1 MYNVSL
7 VPFDSFNG
15 KPIFKYIYLPKL
27 VLIKQFETQ
36 FARLYCLQKSSL
48 NIIFKLF
55 KIHYLS
61 SRCLFFP
68 QKAFR
73 FIKYDGP
80 HRPLFSSTISFFLVQ
95 RFRISQIVFGIL
107 KQFCYMSGTSRK
119 SEIEFV
125 EISKLSSNK
134 LSKVLN
140 SSHEVSNDSRNFETI
155 FGSLKKFLELS
166 NISWKFQKVVSKNS

>member
-27 VLIKQFETQ
+27 VLTKQFETQ
-36 FARLYCLQKSSL
+36 FARLHCLQKSSL

-80 HRPLFSSTISFFLVQ
+80 DGPLFSSTISFFFLC
-95 RFRISQIVFGIL
+95 SVFGYL
-107 KQFCYMSGTSRK
+107 KQF
-119 SEIEFV
+119 SE
-125 EISKLSSNK
+125 S
-134 LSKVLN
+134 LN
-140 SSHEVSNDSRNFETI
+140 SSAICQVLLR
-155 FGSLKKFLELS
+155 SLKQSLWKSLNFLQTS
-166 NISWKFQKVVSKNS
+166 YQKS